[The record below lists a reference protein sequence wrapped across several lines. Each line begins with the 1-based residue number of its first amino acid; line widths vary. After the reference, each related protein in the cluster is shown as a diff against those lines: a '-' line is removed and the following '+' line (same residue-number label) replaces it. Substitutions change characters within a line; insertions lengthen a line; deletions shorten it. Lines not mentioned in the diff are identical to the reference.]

1 VKSTSRTQ
9 VSVVPLTSLDERYL
23 TSSVIWEISRP
34 AASIVLSAPTDA
46 NRPVGLDMQEIYR
59 LFDSLTRTFPRLRQR
74 IMPALLG
81 IHAPAWV
88 ADDSFDITW
97 HVRRH
102 PEVLAADAIPPRL
115 LAGLEN
121 GAMEPGRPPWDVLV
135 AELDD
140 GGLMFSLRYHHVIG
154 DGLFGRSLLLELI
167 RPSAGVR
174 SAQAAPTRAPRNK
187 VSLMLAS
194 GRAFTGSVG
203 SVREGWQQI
212 SRVPVTRRL
221 RRVAARNTRP
231 LREWWGQKSG
241 KIPVIAQREPR
252 NVRLEF
258 SAFRQYARSA
268 GGGVG
273 DLVAAVV
280 ASALTKMDP
289 GRQHINLM
297 IPVSGRVRGADP
309 AGNQVKVMM
318 VELPASNDLGL
329 LTTAVAGQ
337 VAEAINANIFPALEP
352 ASWDAYATYLP
363 GPPRPVSLLGRRVH
377 SVVAWPA
384 MDPREQYGIFAGSL
398 GPVLELG
405 MMVGQGLDADALAAA
420 IEEAVAPTRKV
431 SV

>member
-1 VKSTSRTQ
+1 M
-9 VSVVPLTSLDERYL
+9 
-23 TSSVIWEISRP
+23 RP
-34 AASIVLSAPTDA
+34 
-46 NRPVGLDMQEIYR
+46 
-59 LFDSLTRTFPRLRQR
+59 
-74 IMPALLG
+74 LLG

-88 ADDSFDITW
+88 VEEDFDIKS
-97 HVRRH
+97 HVRVH
-102 PEVLAADAIPPRL
+102 QYIVAAQAIPPRL
-115 LAGLEN
+115 MAGLEN
-121 GAMEPGRPPWDVLV
+121 GPMEVSKPPWDVLV

-140 GGLMFSLRYHHVIG
+140 GGLMFSLRYQHVIG
-154 DGLFGRSLLLELI
+154 DGLFGRSLLLDLI
-167 RPSAGVR
+167 RPKDGDRPEPAD
-174 SAQAAPTRAPRNK
+174 ATKAPRNK

-194 GRAFTGSVG
+194 GRAFAGSVD
-203 SVREGWQQI
+203 SAREAWQRI

-231 LREWWGQKSG
+231 LREWLGRKSG
-241 KIPVIAQREPR
+241 RIPLIAQREPR

-258 SAFRQYARSA
+258 SAFRRYARSA

-280 ASALTKMDP
+280 ASALTKLNPD
-289 GRQHINLM
+289 RQHINVM
-297 IPVSGRVRGADP
+297 IPVSGRVRGGDP

-318 VELPASNDLGL
+318 VELPASNDLVL

-337 VAEAINANIFPALEP
+337 VAEAINANNFPALEP
-352 ASWDAYATYLP
+352 GSWDAYATYLP
-363 GPPRPVSLLGRRVH
+363 GPPRPVSLLGRPVH

-405 MMVGQGLDADALAAA
+405 MMVGRGLDADAFASA
-420 IEEAVAPTRKV
+420 IEEVIAPTRKV